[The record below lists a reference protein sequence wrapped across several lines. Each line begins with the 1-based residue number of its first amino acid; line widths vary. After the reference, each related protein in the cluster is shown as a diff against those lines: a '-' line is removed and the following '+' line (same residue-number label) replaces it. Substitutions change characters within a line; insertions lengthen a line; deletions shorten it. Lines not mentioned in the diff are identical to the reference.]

1 MNNIVMMLLMKKN
14 YFASYVCFMAVV
26 LRLVNDLI
34 IIEYIL
40 INKDVYLGL
49 ICVLIKFYQVI
60 R

>member
-1 MNNIVMMLLMKKN
+1 MNNIVMMLLMKNN

-40 INKDVYLGL
+40 INKDVYLHL

>member
-1 MNNIVMMLLMKKN
+1 MMLLMKNN

-26 LRLVNDLI
+26 LRLGNDLI

-40 INKDVYLGL
+40 INKDVYLHL